1 MWEQNMRRGR
11 RSYFKGA
18 TLRRRT
24 YFIYLHCICHG
35 RLRLNCANSTSCCKM
50 VNPSEEKGHMRPIY
64 SSCKRSNFPLV
75 GAAHG
80 EFALAHQQMDCKT

>member
-1 MWEQNMRRGR
+1 MGRGR

-24 YFIYLHCICHG
+24 YFLCLQCSCHFRM
-35 RLRLNCANSTSCCKM
+35 RLFSANSTSCCKM
-50 VNPSEEKGHMRPIY
+50 LNPSEEKAHMHLIY
-64 SSCKRSNFPLV
+64 SSCQRSNSRLV

-80 EFALAHQQMDCKT
+80 EFALAHQQMDCKR